1 MINSD
6 PAMTLN
12 RCSSEAISPIVPIA
26 VTTPCPRCG
35 VVPLNVRS
43 HLLFDDDDTIL
54 QHCEFYAVM
63 ADTVW
68 VNAKACEHGD
78 PTPFLRERLEA
89 MNRESVSV

>member
-35 VVPLNVRS
+35 AVPLNVRS
-43 HLLFDDDDTIL
+43 HLLFA
-54 QHCEFYAVM
+54 AV
-63 ADTVW
+63 VLL
-68 VNAKACEHGD
+68 
-78 PTPFLRERLEA
+78 PFFLL
-89 MNRESVSV
+89 MSWKNSVISRRPPSGS